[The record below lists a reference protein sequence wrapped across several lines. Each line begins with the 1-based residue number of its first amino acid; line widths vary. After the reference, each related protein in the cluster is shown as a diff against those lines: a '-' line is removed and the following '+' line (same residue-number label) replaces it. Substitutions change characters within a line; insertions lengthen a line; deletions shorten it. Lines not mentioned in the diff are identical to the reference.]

1 MSNNVLILYKEVGKK
16 PVKKY
21 IPNTFKSYT
30 DLLGEN
36 LTALPF
42 KDILIIY
49 KKNSDKLRANIY
61 IGEHMRFGTVI
72 KGDVIVVAMENKCL
86 KSLTDEQADI
96 YKDFLI
102 QEQFD
107 YTHFDEE
114 GRYISN
120 KELKK
125 RRKANNAT
133 SNINKKSREVQTLE
147 KSLAMIYKMQVLIY
161 EYLKEYSSNKKWSIY
176 KSSA

>member
-1 MSNNVLILYKEVGKK
+1 MSNNILILYKEVGKE
-16 PVKKY
+16 PVRKY
-21 IPNTFKSYT
+21 IQNTFKSYT

-49 KKNSDKLRANIY
+49 KKDSDRLRPNIY
-61 IGEHMRFGTVI
+61 ISEHMRFGTVI
-72 KGDVIVVAMENKCL
+72 KGNIIVVGMEDKCL
-86 KSLTDEQADI
+86 KSLTNKQVNT

-107 YTHFDEE
+107 YTHFDED
-114 GRYISN
+114 GRYLSN

-125 RRKANNAT
+125 RRRNTNAT
-133 SNINKKSREVQTLE
+133 SNINNKSYEAQTLE
-147 KSLAMIYKMQVLIY
+147 NTLAMIYKMQVAIY
-161 EYLKEYSSNKKWSIY
+161 EFIKLYSQNKKY
-176 KSSA
+176 

>member
-1 MSNNVLILYKEVGKK
+1 MSNNILILYKEVGKE

-21 IPNTFKSYT
+21 IQNTFKSYT

-49 KKNSDKLRANIY
+49 KKDSDRLQPNIY
-61 IGEHMRFGTVI
+61 ISEHMRFGTVI
-72 KGDVIVVAMENKCL
+72 KGNIIVVAMENKCL
-86 KSLTDEQADI
+86 KSLTNNQANK
-96 YKDFLI
+96 YNEFLI

-107 YTHFDEE
+107 YTHFDEY

-125 RRKANNAT
+125 KRKSNNAI
-133 SNINKKSREVQTLE
+133 SNINKKSCEVQTLE
-147 KSLAMIYKMQVLIY
+147 KSLAMIYKMQFIIY
-161 EYLKEYSSNKKWSIY
+161 EFLKEYSLNKK
-176 KSSA
+176 

>member
-49 KKNSDKLRANIY
+49 KKNSDRLRANIY

-86 KSLTDEQADI
+86 KSLTDKQADI

-107 YTHFDEE
+107 YTHFDED

-133 SNINKKSREVQTLE
+133 SNINRKSCQAQTLDNT
-147 KSLAMIYKMQVLIY
+147 LAMIYKMQVAIY
-161 EYLKEYSSNKKWSIY
+161 EFIKLYSQNKKD
-176 KSSA
+176 